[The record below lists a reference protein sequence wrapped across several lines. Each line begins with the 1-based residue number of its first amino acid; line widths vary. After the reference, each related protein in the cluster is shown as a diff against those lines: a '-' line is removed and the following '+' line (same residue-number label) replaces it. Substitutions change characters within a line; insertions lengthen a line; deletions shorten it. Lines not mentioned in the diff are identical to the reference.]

1 MSCSFRWFINA
12 KLRTK
17 LLLLVIPTMLLLL
30 CVTLTLSFLVF
41 NQYEAMVYGSTEQ
54 ILNMAAGEIEDNLMR
69 IESIESSLIGSDEI
83 QSALSLTE
91 PNARRREPTTDY
103 NRLALGVYGKMGK
116 CLAENPFVSSISIYV
131 EDQSFFSGSE
141 IMLESQEDEEDLAWI
156 LTEAAEGKGKTVW
169 LPRGDKLLCV
179 KEIRDIRTMTL
190 SPLGVVVMRV
200 DLKNLAEESLCAE
213 ADSGYLPRICIL
225 SGTSIIFQNI
235 SERVPAFSVPP
246 GSGYQILSIGE
257 VKSFVTYTDDS
268 TLGWRYILSVPFDS
282 VSGQMTTMKTGVV
295 TAVVLL
301 SLLLILLLLRMVR
314 SLTEAFGVLAQR
326 MEQFAS
332 GDFSVEP
339 DLRFLTRTDEA
350 GLLHRG
356 FDSMAR
362 DVRTLVQ
369 DNYLKRLLLKD
380 AELKSLQRQL
390 NPHFLFN
397 TLQTVDWMAKARRQ
411 TDISQIVEALGRLL
425 RYTLQEDT
433 GLVPLAVET
442 EAVRNYIAIQ
452 KYRYQERLEV
462 YFQIPESLGDVRI
475 PKLALQNIVENSIK
489 YALEAMLETCR
500 ITISAREADMGVVL
514 TVEDNG
520 PGIDEMLLSKPMQP
534 EGTRAGLGIGLRNIQ
549 QRIHLLFSDQ
559 YGLRL
564 HNTGHGT
571 VVEIHLPR

>member
-1 MSCSFRWFINA
+1 
-12 KLRTK
+12 
-17 LLLLVIPTMLLLL
+17 
-30 CVTLTLSFLVF
+30 
-41 NQYEAMVYGSTEQ
+41 
-54 ILNMAAGEIEDNLMR
+54 MAEW
-69 IESIESSLIGSDEI
+69 
-83 QSALSLTE
+83 T
-91 PNARRREPTTDY
+91 
-103 NRLALGVYGKMGK
+103 
-116 CLAENPFVSSISIYV
+116 
-131 EDQSFFSGSE
+131 
-141 IMLESQEDEEDLAWI
+141 
-156 LTEAAEGKGKTVW
+156 
-169 LPRGDKLLCV
+169 
-179 KEIRDIRTMTL
+179 
-190 SPLGVVVMRV
+190 
-200 DLKNLAEESLCAE
+200 SLCAE

-257 VKSFVTYTDDS
+257 GKSFVTYTDDS

-433 GLVPLAVET
+433 GLVPLAAET

-452 KYRYQERLEV
+452 KYRVPGTAGGILPDSGITRRRSDSEAR
-462 YFQIPESLGDVRI
+462 
-475 PKLALQNIVENSIK
+475 AAK
-489 YALEAMLETCR
+489 YRGE
-500 ITISAREADMGVVL
+500 
-514 TVEDNG
+514 
-520 PGIDEMLLSKPMQP
+520 
-534 EGTRAGLGIGLRNIQ
+534 
-549 QRIHLLFSDQ
+549 
-559 YGLRL
+559 
-564 HNTGHGT
+564 
-571 VVEIHLPR
+571 